1 MRRSGALAI
10 RLRSHRDE
18 LRLLAIQPQRGELA
32 APHATRVDGVDAES
46 CETTERGPVSANDA
60 GIARFH
66 ARYFEPR
73 IQPRALRTG
82 RALGIEIDA
91 AVHIA
96 ITHAGEDVDR
106 GAHPV

>member
-1 MRRSGALAI
+1 M
-10 RLRSHRDE
+10 RLRVYGDE
-18 LRLLAIQPQRGELA
+18 PRFLAIQPQRGELP
-32 APHATRVDGVDAES
+32 APHATRVDGVDAKS

-60 GIARFH
+60 GIAHFH

-91 AVHIA
+91 TVHIA
-96 ITHAGEDVDR
+96 IAHAGEDVDR